1 MFYYS
6 IGNIIWCIITIHLN
20 SKSEV
25 FIFIYIFRASLNLQ
39 LRRQDSKVDE
49 RNAKVTLNILVLC
62 FCYFACTLPHVIYS
76 YFYHRQDLVYDV
88 LLGFYWLQYGF
99 NIALYVAQRAQYW
112 NAYKLYTREKIVTKC
127 PEPKVLDQS
136 STSAPGRQISF
147 QTPTSKNYVFF
158 NF

>member
-1 MFYYS
+1 ML
-6 IGNIIWCIITIHLN
+6 ICN
-20 SKSEV
+20 S
-25 FIFIYIFRASLNLQ
+25 RASLKLQ
-39 LRRQDSKVDE
+39 RQGSNVEE
-49 RNAKVTLNILVLC
+49 RNAKVTLNIFVLC

-76 YFYHRQDLVYDV
+76 YFYHRQDIVYDV

-112 NAYKLYTREKIVTKC
+112 NAYKLYIREKIITKC
-127 PEPKVLDQS
+127 PEPKALDQS